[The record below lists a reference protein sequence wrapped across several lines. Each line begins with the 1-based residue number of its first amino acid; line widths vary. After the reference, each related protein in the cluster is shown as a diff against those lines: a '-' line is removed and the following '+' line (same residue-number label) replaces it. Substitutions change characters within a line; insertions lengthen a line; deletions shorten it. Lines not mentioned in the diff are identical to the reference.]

1 MKGMTGEGMNE
12 EEEGYGLGFYIM
24 LLLGIAGV
32 IGFLMTLAG
41 AGAVG
46 GL

>member
-1 MKGMTGEGMNE
+1 MDEK
-12 EEEGYGLGFYIM
+12 EEGYGAGFYIM
-24 LLLGIAGV
+24 LLLGIVGV

>member
-1 MKGMTGEGMNE
+1 MDEQ
-12 EEEGYGLGFYIM
+12 EEGYGFGFYVM
-24 LLLGIAGV
+24 LFLGIAGV

>member
-1 MKGMTGEGMNE
+1 MDEQ
-12 EEEGYGLGFYIM
+12 EEGYGLGFYIM
-24 LLLGIAGV
+24 LFLGIAGV